1 MIFDKANILVVDD
14 DQELS
19 EFLTELLMKDGYKVS
34 AVMSVNDAIQ
44 RLKNDIFDF
53 VLLDLK
59 LPEIGGVEGIK
70 MIKKVSPHSKIIVIT
85 GYSSVD
91 SVVSIM
97 KDGAIDYLKK
107 PFDNEELLTLIRNNI
122 RVGLKDNVPA
132 KLGDRIRAIRKEKGI
147 KIKQLS
153 ARSSL
158 TESSISMIENEKI
171 SPSMTTVHKIAMA
184 LSVHPIEFFEIEKHK
199 KWLVTRKG
207 ERRQLQFGSSDNIL
221 EYLIKNGSK
230 NRNEIF
236 ISCLGPTQKSFNE
249 PITHDGYKFGYV
261 LTGSIELEMGNET
274 VRLNTGDSIFFKAI
288 TPHLWKNLE
297 AKEAKT
303 LWVVTRE

>member
-14 DQELS
+14 DQDLS

-59 LPEIGGVEGIK
+59 LPEVGGVDGIS
-70 MIKKVSPHSKIIVIT
+70 MIKKVSPHSKVIVIT
-85 GYSSVD
+85 GYPTVD

-107 PFDNEELLTLIRNNI
+107 PFENEELLKLIRNNI
-122 RVGLKDNVPA
+122 DVGLKDNVPA

-184 LSVHPIEFFEIEKHK
+184 LGVHPIEFFEIEKHK

-207 ERRQLQFGSSDNIL
+207 ERRQLQFGSQDNVL

-230 NRNEIF
+230 NKNEIF
-236 ISCLGPTQKSFNE
+236 ISRLGPTQKSFNE
-249 PITHDGYKFGYV
+249 PLTHAGYKFGYV
-261 LTGSIELEMGNET
+261 ITGSIELEMGNEK

-288 TPHLWKNLE
+288 TPHLWSNVE
-297 AKEAKT
+297 AQEART